1 MMWYPWL
8 HSTPLAVHQI
18 GSTFG
23 DVANGNYAEFNS
35 NGFLT
40 FYGSA
45 RPYRDFNFGYGS
57 LGTGATAPDPI
68 ALNASTIRI
77 YGFDGNVTTEQV
89 FASLELDHDWAE
101 GTILYP
107 HVHWCPSSNNAGTVQ
122 WSIDYIICS
131 DDTVAGAAVT
141 TTVTQTSPGVAW
153 TQKRADFSPTI
164 ATTGLKIGT
173 QLSIRLYRN
182 PGNDSYPDDA
192 GLITFGLHVILNTL
206 GSSQLGTK

>member
-1 MMWYPWL
+1 MWFYPL
-8 HSTPLAVHQI
+8 NVNRSQI
-18 GSTFG
+18 AHTSGSTFG
-23 DVANGNYAEFNS
+23 DVSGGNYAEFNGS
-35 NGFLT
+35 GFLT
-40 FYGSA
+40 FYGNA
-45 RPYRDFNFGYGS
+45 RAYRDFNFGYGS

-77 YGFDGNVTTEQV
+77 YGFDGNATTEQV

-107 HVHWCPSSNNAGTVQ
+107 HVHWCTSTTNAGDVQ
-122 WSIDYIICS
+122 WSMDYILCA
-131 DDTVAGAAVT
+131 DDAVAGAAVT

-153 TQKRADFSPTI
+153 TQKRADFTPTI
-164 ATTGLKIGT
+164 TTTGYKIDT

-206 GSSQLGTK
+206 GSSQIGTK